1 MKNTLKITVSVI
13 GMMSLSLGI
22 VGILSSLLFLVSCGG
37 GEEEEGPAASVSANP
52 LVDEE
57 GPAASVSANPLVD
70 NEEKVPPIA
79 VSMVASTASPLTETT
94 LKESVVTLTL
104 SGGTYEQWLR
114 KGHANAF
121 KVSGIAGVTLKST
134 FDDFN
139 PFFDVKRVNNAA
151 VTVKLDFAGDIDTD
165 ATLTFT
171 VEADA
176 IAEYNGPALTSQVP
190 VTAVIEVPKPPEP
203 PPLPEP
209 PAQQQPQPPPLP
221 EPPVNDLRACAAGMT
236 LKPRES
242 CSYVAGKANVVF
254 SVLQDGSA
262 CREGGPVEKVEEIF
276 GLKVNVN
283 IENQNIC
290 RNNDIERDDA
300 FKSNFSASK
309 NPDGSWTIDSLP

>member
-1 MKNTLKITVSVI
+1 MIQPLPEHELTFLQAEERRFYLTNERAMMKNTLKIIVSVI
-13 GMMSLSLGI
+13 GMMSL

-37 GEEEEGPAASVSANP
+37 GEEE
-52 LVDEE
+52 D

-176 IAEYNGPALTSQVP
+176 IAEYNGPALTAQVP

-209 PAQQQPQPPPLP
+209 PVQQQPQP
-221 EPPVNDLRACAAGMT
+221 EPP
-236 LKPRES
+236 S
-242 CSYVAGKANVVF
+242 VAGAPCPTAATTRTTTVA
-254 SVLQDGSA
+254 GA
-262 CREGGPVEKVEEIF
+262 P
-276 GLKVNVN
+276 
-283 IENQNIC
+283 
-290 RNNDIERDDA
+290 
-300 FKSNFSASK
+300 
-309 NPDGSWTIDSLP
+309 T